1 MKYSFICKHFSVLW
15 HSLLLLFIYGY
26 YVCLC
31 FFVDLFYVWHFS
43 LWRLF
48 VSHSFNLF
56 YFFFC
61 FASRFLLASVSQ
73 AESQILESTLS
84 VWFYVSTSHD
94 THTLTHTY
102 TRRSRTLSWC
112 WEVQSFGT
120 NGAVTAA
127 NIHGDTNRSELLFP
141 WRRTDADGVKPFP
154 ALYFSSWFSRFYTIT
169 PRVTPPVRQVSPTSQ
184 KTPNGNKRKTGGEIK
199 QQTTEKQKWIWTTAD
214 GKSNNVS
221 V

>member
-1 MKYSFICKHFSVLW
+1 MFVCVFLLIYFMYDFSHCDVCSFLTHLIYFISFSVLPPD
-15 HSLLLLFIYGY
+15 SCYPP
-26 YVCLC
+26 CL
-31 FFVDLFYVWHFS
+31 
-43 LWRLF
+43 RLGLR
-48 VSHSFNLF
+48 SW
-56 YFFFC
+56 
-61 FASRFLLASVSQ
+61 SQ
-73 AESQILESTLS
+73 RCQCDSTW
-84 VWFYVSTSHD
+84 VHHM

-154 ALYFSSWFSRFYTIT
+154 ALHFSSWFSRFYIIT

-184 KTPNGNKRKTGGEIK
+184 KTQNGNKRKTGGEIK